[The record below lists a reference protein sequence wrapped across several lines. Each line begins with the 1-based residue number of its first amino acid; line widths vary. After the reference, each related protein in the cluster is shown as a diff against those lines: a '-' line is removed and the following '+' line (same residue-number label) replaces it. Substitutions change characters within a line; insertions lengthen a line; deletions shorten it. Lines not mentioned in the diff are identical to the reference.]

1 MFQAEPAV
9 KAQRKV
15 GEEHSLW
22 SNEAKPNDQ
31 GSRNCLGANL
41 ESHAEMLGC
50 DVVGNKG
57 PLQAALYGGMVCSQE
72 DLGFSGLPILF
83 GGYNDVS
90 PPKPFNLLSPGLVH
104 SEYKINFTKIF

>member
-41 ESHAEMLGC
+41 ESQAEMLGC

-57 PLQAALYGGMVCSQE
+57 PCRQPYMGEWSV
-72 DLGFSGLPILF
+72 
-83 GGYNDVS
+83 VRR
-90 PPKPFNLLSPGLVH
+90 
-104 SEYKINFTKIF
+104 T